1 MLDMKSPDTLRAS
14 IVYNPFDTTDRT
26 DTELVF
32 RSGHSLSSY
41 TEGLPADVEWSVTL
55 NGIVIPKEGMNFTF
69 PKPDDHLIV
78 TPVPEGG
85 GGDGKSVLALV
96 ATVVLSVFAPIAGAK
111 LATAM
116 GMGGSALATSLATA
130 AVSIAGG
137 VLINALIPA
146 PEQAKSEETSYGID
160 GPKNTSTE
168 GVPFPVLYGEHAF
181 GGNFIDLY
189 TENTTDSKGKSI
201 QYLYAR
207 TLVSEGPIQSIGQI
221 YINDQPIE
229 NYEDVEVDYR
239 LGHRDQSISP
249 WFNETVTLINQNKEM
264 DENWQYYTTSGEVD
278 KIRVDMVAPAGLM
291 YTSKRGNQ
299 HSRTVWC
306 DVEYS
311 KTGENDWKPVLS
323 ETGWKKV
330 SRNSTDV
337 TTSIRVN
344 VEMYGLIAL
353 FTGNCTISAK
363 YRRRG
368 SADAF
373 QDIEAPKS
381 IRSGDAVFLIN
392 GLPEDAYEVITSV
405 TRNSDGDAVP
415 HNSRIYHK
423 AFEPIKITAK
433 TSEPVRRTFK
443 SELLEEAVYDVRFKR
458 NKPDDS
464 DRVVDT
470 MILSDVGEITVEPL
484 SLPYVAWLAVKIKM
498 TGQINSIPTITGEGQ
513 GRVLNIYDHN
523 GEIVDVR
530 YSRNP
535 ADIALDAYMH
545 TRYGGQLEKER
556 IDFAAFAEWR
566 DYCEEKGLTFDAIF
580 YETSNIDDALKH
592 IYIAGRAQR
601 ISSGAKLSVAI
612 DRETSPT
619 MMFSDGNIK
628 SGSMEITYL
637 PFADRINDLE
647 IAFNDRNDRF
657 RRRAVR
663 VTNDQA
669 LNRGEPLKSSVI
681 ELRGVTDQEA
691 ALREGTLR
699 MNYNRLVRRT
709 AKWESPLEAVNCAV
723 GDVVVVQHK
732 MPGWGKG
739 GRVLPASSVS
749 ELTLDQDVTFAP
761 GKEYRVLVHQNKK
774 TRLTDISVTSQTGNL
789 ISIDKPVDPE
799 WNIGRFTTPNGTDF
813 AILRVVDSN
822 TLLLSKKAA
831 DVDLSL
837 LTEGSIHE
845 VDYID
850 DKRVLNPADAAGE
863 SVTTAVIEL
872 AEDLEAAPEGYPSFI
887 FGDVQFTK
895 KPFRIKSLTRSSDSE
910 VNLTAVE
917 YVEEVYSD
925 DPQAQAHNYSSLT
938 SAEQVRNLR
947 VEERL
952 IERGAAMAS
961 YAYAQWEQPENGI
974 YTSAVVQASINGEP
988 YKTVGET
995 TDTQYEFLVEKGD
1008 TVLIRVLSVIYGSG
1022 ATVEPGLATVASL
1035 TVRGVTIEPDAPI
1048 GWDGSAGVRSVT
1060 LFGPAPLIENG
1071 FSHFDVYA
1079 GDADSLFEN
1088 ATKIGRTESSV
1099 FTYTVPAESTHAR
1112 YWVVEIDTDG
1122 NASEPSNHVDIT
1134 PTAITADEIDEKA
1147 ITLGKLADAVTQ
1159 TIDDARA
1166 VADQAK
1172 ADHAELID
1180 GFTKNNLGELEV
1192 DYEATQ
1198 TKAQE
1203 AVQAAIDAGGHRDAA
1218 ETAKT
1223 NAEQAQSLAEDAVT
1237 DAQTARDASEGF
1249 KTASEA
1255 AKNAAETAKT
1265 QAQTQATNAA
1275 NSASASAGSASQA
1288 ETAETNAGNSASAA
1302 SAAQVAAQTA
1312 RDDAQTAASASA
1324 DSASAASASETATGQ
1339 DAAATASDRTAAQT
1353 ARSGAETARDAAVTA
1368 KNDAE
1373 GAASTATTQ
1382 AGLAAASA
1390 NDAGDEA
1397 TAAANSAS
1405 TAATKATE
1413 ASQSASTAT
1422 TQANTATTK
1431 AGEAATSASQAASS
1445 KSDAEGAAS
1454 EAASQASNAANS
1466 ANTAGDEADAAATS
1480 ASTASTKASEAAQSA
1495 STATTQANTA
1505 TTKAG
1510 QASTSASQAATSA
1523 STAGTKATE
1532 ASNSAAA
1539 ASSSAVEAESSLDL
1553 AVNLSQDPYFQRSA
1567 AICPFTHD
1575 PQVETPPDYGHWGNA
1590 SLIETV
1596 PGTDDAV
1603 GGQDI
1608 LCKGYKAL
1616 YWKQAHALEAGR
1628 KYRVTFRVAVD
1639 ADPGNTI
1646 LYLGVYPLNSEFTTS
1661 RVTTGTN
1668 PNWYIAASG
1677 TNPAAGSGFIEYSAE
1692 FTRGQMQITYPTTAY
1707 VRMLGL
1713 INYNSSNVANISR
1726 ISMAKFEDITDVKAA
1741 EDAASAAAT
1750 SASTASTK
1758 ATEASQSAST
1768 ATTQANTAT
1777 TKAGE
1782 AATSASQAATSK
1794 NDAAGSAS
1802 TAATQASNAANS
1814 ATTAGQQ
1821 ASAAANSASTA
1832 STKATEAAQS
1842 ASSANTSKNTA
1853 TTKAGEASTSA
1864 GQAASSAADA
1874 EGFKNEAASFSEVAA
1889 TSQLRAEIASRQD
1902 MGFKDGKSWAKAYSG
1917 FPSSSL
1923 DAIDSPTVTPSAEAK
1938 LSGNVMNSSTG
1949 GNVVCWREV
1958 VPVDTSRVYR
1968 YKARYRVVS
1977 LNGDAYAQVLIGFES
1992 YDENGDEIR
2001 FNPAGNTRSYIGTGN
2016 LTPAM
2021 GWIEIDELITGE
2033 LTNTSPIS
2041 DGTIFRKGTKYVQ
2054 PYANINRFAP
2064 NAVTEIDYVTF
2075 EDVTSEY
2082 EADQAA
2088 SAAATSA
2095 STASTKATEAAQ
2107 SASTATTQANTAT
2120 TKAGQASAS
2129 AGQAASS
2136 ASNALTSKNEAASFS
2151 ELAALSEYH
2160 AGNAANLNLY
2170 ADANLI
2176 DPTAWRSHHGHS
2188 ATVVFD
2194 KAIDGGRGHRHDKTV
2209 TVATNWWYQRKVV
2222 TFQAGRKLRL
2232 KMQYR
2237 ASAGADGMY
2246 FTYSKAGTNTYSYVP
2261 LSGVNN
2267 EQWQEVEA
2275 TIDSDTMIGNVGS
2288 NDITFGFAINHSNGN
2303 ANAWAEVRFI
2313 ELRDVTGEENAEA
2326 SASAA
2331 ATSAS
2336 TATTKASQASSSA
2349 SSASTSANTA
2359 STKASQASTSATTAA
2374 NAANTA
2380 TGASATAV
2388 SARDTAVAVS
2398 SQGGGV
2404 FRDMFMPYSSG
2415 SGWSPWSTGPT
2426 VIANEKYP
2434 TGNTFKWDVGATDA
2448 GALTESFD
2456 AHWTG
2461 PDFANSFRLEI
2472 EFELVSGSIAGAG
2485 FLFDF
2490 YNAAGQ
2496 HNREYLTLSHMVDG
2510 PIETGRVLRGSG
2522 IVSKPSTFTNTANY
2536 NRIYMMMNYS
2546 SYFGGRAAKHIK
2558 VHRFQVYP
2566 LTSTEA
2572 SVQTLESAVV
2582 DLEGN
2587 AAAALSFR
2595 TIAGTAG
2602 AELEL
2607 AAFDDMTGAASLARI
2622 AADNVIL
2629 EGTVQVSHLDAEVLN
2644 ADNITAGTMSVSRIV
2659 VDDILEIDAVNA
2671 GFSMSKTSPYD
2682 LSTDGIYMG
2691 RTNESG
2697 ALGFGFA
2704 MSYDNGS
2711 STESIQATS
2720 QTGLKINN
2728 AKFFRDL
2735 APTPATTVV
2744 TSSQTITL
2752 PVGTKTINVFYVG
2765 GGGGGHAGDFN
2776 NNGANGGNTTV
2787 SLRDG
2792 STVVTTFPVGTGG
2805 LGGQNHVSG
2814 RYGQAGESGTRG
2826 TGGAGGLGKRTVDSG
2841 GKSGSSIS
2849 QETPGGHATGY
2860 GAGGGGGGGDDHGGE
2875 GGKAGTAYG
2884 IVQYDVSNLANPNL
2898 VVSVG
2903 NAGAGAS
2910 GSANGGNGSQGVV
2923 EYSYTAVSAY
2933 RADVIPLTPT
2943 ATGTMLCQG
2952 PFPNLGAGFWVLSR
2966 NVSGNMD
2973 FGDVEINDSGKTVR
2987 MHETNSMSFVSSKT
3001 PIAGSTPYPNKT
3013 INYQFFKMGS

>member
-1 MLDMKSPDTLRAS
+1 MLDMKSPETIRAS

-41 TEGLPADVEWSVTL
+41 TDGLPTDVEWSVTL
-55 NGIVIPKEGMNFTF
+55 NGVVIPNEGMEFTF

-78 TPVPEGG
+78 VPVPEGGG
-85 GGDGKSVLALV
+85 GGDGKSVLALIS
-96 ATVVLSVFAPIAGAK
+96 TVVLSVFAPIAGSA
-111 LATAM
+111 LAGAM

-146 PEQAKSEETSYGID
+146 PEQAKADEPSYGID

-168 GVPFPVLYGEHAF
+168 GVPFPILYGEHAF

-189 TENTTDSKGKSI
+189 TENTTDADGKSI

-207 TLVSEGPIQSIGQI
+207 TLVSEGPIHSIGQV

-229 NYEDVEVDYR
+229 NYDDVEVDYR

-291 YTSKRGNQ
+291 YTSKRGNK
-299 HSRTVWC
+299 HSRTVPC
-306 DVEYS
+306 YVEYS
-311 KTGENDWKPVLS
+311 KAGENDWKPVLA
-323 ETGWKKV
+323 ETGWKQV
-330 SRNSTDV
+330 SPNSTDE

-344 VEMYGLIAL
+344 VEMYGLVAL
-353 FTGNCTISAK
+353 FAGNSTVSAK

-368 SADAF
+368 SNDVF

-381 IRSGDAVFLIN
+381 IRSGDAVFFIN
-392 GLPEDAYEVITSV
+392 GLPEDAYEVVTSV
-405 TRNSDGDAVP
+405 TRNSDNAPVP
-415 HNSRIYHK
+415 HNTRIYHK

-458 NKPDDS
+458 NTPDSS
-464 DRVVDT
+464 DRVVDK
-470 MILSDVGEITVEPL
+470 MILSDVGEVSVEPL
-484 SLPYVAWLAVKIKM
+484 SLPYVAWLGVKIKM
-498 TGQINSIPTITGEGQ
+498 TGQINSIPTITGEGE
-513 GRVLNIYDHN
+513 GRVVNIYDHN

-535 ADIALDAYMH
+535 ADVALDAYTHM
-545 TRYGGQLEKER
+545 RYGGQLEKER
-556 IDFAAFAEWR
+556 IDFAAFSEWR
-566 DYCEEKGLTFDAIF
+566 DYCEDKGLTFDAIY

-628 SGSMEITYL
+628 SGSMEVTYL

-647 IAFNDRNDRF
+647 IAFNDRNDRY

-669 LNRGEPLKSSVI
+669 LNRGEPLKSSAI
-681 ELRGVTDQEA
+681 ELKGVTDQES

-723 GDVVVVQHK
+723 GDVVIVQHK

-749 ELTLDQDVTFAP
+749 ELTLDQEVTFTP
-761 GKEYRVLVHQNKK
+761 GTEYRVLVHQNKK
-774 TRLTDISVTSQTGNL
+774 TRLSDVSVTSQTGNL
-789 ISIDKPVDPE
+789 VTIDKPVDPE

-813 AILRVVDSN
+813 AILRIVDST
-822 TLLLSKKAA
+822 TLLLAKKAA
-831 DVDLSL
+831 DVDL
-837 LTEGSIHE
+837 TGVTQGSIHE

-863 SVTTAVIEL
+863 SVTSQTIEL
-872 AEDLEAAPEGYPSFI
+872 AEDLEEAPEGYPNFI

-895 KPFRIKSLTRSSDSE
+895 KPFRIKSLTRSSDSL
-910 VNLTAVE
+910 VGLTAVE

-938 SAEQVRNLR
+938 SAEQVKNLR

-952 IERGAAMAS
+952 VPRGSSMAS
-961 YAYAQWEQPENGI
+961 YAYAQWEQPDNGI
-974 YTSAVVQASINGEP
+974 YTSAVIQASINGEP

-1022 ATVEPGLATVASL
+1022 ATVEPGLATVVSL
-1035 TVRGVTIEPDAPI
+1035 TVRGVIAEPEAPF
-1048 GWDGSAGVRSVT
+1048 GWDGSAGVRSIT

-1079 GDADSLFEN
+1079 GAANSVFEDAE
-1088 ATKIGRTESSV
+1088 KIGRTESSV

-1122 NASEPSNHVDIT
+1122 NASEPSNAVDIT

-1172 ADHAELID
+1172 ADHEALID

-1192 DYEATQ
+1192 DYNATQ

-1203 AVQAAIDAGGHRDAA
+1203 AVQAAIDAANAKSAA
-1218 ETAKT
+1218 ETAES
-1223 NAEQAQSLAEDAVT
+1223 NAQAAKDLAETAVT
-1237 DAQTARDASEGF
+1237 DAETARDGSVAA
-1249 KTASEA
+1249 KDASEA
-1255 AKNAAETAKT
+1255 AKSAAETAKT

-1288 ETAETNAGNSASAA
+1288 ETAETNAGNSATAA

-1339 DAAATASDRTAAQT
+1339 DAAATSSDRTAAQT
-1353 ARSGAETARDAAVTA
+1353 ARSGAETARDEAVTA
-1368 KNDAE
+1368 KNTAE

-1382 AGLAAASA
+1382 AGLAASSAS
-1390 NDAGDEA
+1390 DAGDEA
-1397 TAAANSAS
+1397 TAAADSAS
-1405 TAATKATE
+1405 VASTKASE
-1413 ASQSASTAT
+1413 AAQSATTAT

-1445 KSDAEGAAS
+1445 KSDAAGSASTAATH
-1454 EAASQASNAANS
+1454 ASNAANS
-1466 ANTAGDEADAAATS
+1466 ATAAGDEADAAADS
-1480 ASTASTKASEAAQSA
+1480 ASVATTKASEAAQSA
-1495 STATTQANTA
+1495 T
-1505 TTKAG
+1505 
-1510 QASTSASQAATSA
+1510 
-1523 STAGTKATE
+1523 
-1532 ASNSAAA
+1532 
-1539 ASSSAVEAESSLDL
+1539 
-1553 AVNLSQDPYFQRSA
+1553 
-1567 AICPFTHD
+1567 
-1575 PQVETPPDYGHWGNA
+1575 
-1590 SLIETV
+1590 
-1596 PGTDDAV
+1596 
-1603 GGQDI
+1603 
-1608 LCKGYKAL
+1608 
-1616 YWKQAHALEAGR
+1616 
-1628 KYRVTFRVAVD
+1628 
-1639 ADPGNTI
+1639 
-1646 LYLGVYPLNSEFTTS
+1646 
-1661 RVTTGTN
+1661 
-1668 PNWYIAASG
+1668 
-1677 TNPAAGSGFIEYSAE
+1677 
-1692 FTRGQMQITYPTTAY
+1692 
-1707 VRMLGL
+1707 
-1713 INYNSSNVANISR
+1713 
-1726 ISMAKFEDITDVKAA
+1726 
-1741 EDAASAAAT
+1741 
-1750 SASTASTK
+1750 
-1758 ATEASQSAST
+1758 T

-1814 ATTAGQQ
+1814 ATTAGQKATA
-1821 ASAAANSASTA
+1821 ASNSASTA

-1874 EGFKNEAASFSEVAA
+1874 EGFKNEAASFSEITADTKSAVVALQGNPDFEFG
-1889 TSQLRAEIASRQD
+1889 SE
-1902 MGFKDGKSWAKAYSG
+1902 GWKVFDGW
-1917 FPSSSL
+1917 
-1923 DAIDSPTVTPSAEAK
+1923 TPSATS
-1938 LSGNVMNSSTG
+1938 SGHGPENGEIIDEGFTVSRSLRIYG
-1949 GNVVCWREV
+1949 RKVVHSARFI
-1958 VPVDTSRVYR
+1958 PVDTSRT
-1968 YKARYRVVS
+1968 YRVKFRLRRPDGSSGQGKTYLGVATYDGNMTHQS
-1977 LNGDAYAQVLIGFES
+1977 SGNGTNRYSAMTGATL
-1992 YDENGDEIR
+1992 
-2001 FNPAGNTRSYIGTGN
+2001 PADGEWHVYEA
-2016 LTPAM
+2016 LM
-2021 GWIEIDELITGE
+2021 TGE
-2033 LTNTSPIS
+2033 GSGWNQFRQDTQFITVQALVNYT
-2041 DGTIFRKGTKYVQ
+2041 DGDTVYTD
-2054 PYANINRFAP
+2054 
-2064 NAVTEIDYVTF
+2064 IDFMSF
-2075 EDVTSEY
+2075 EDVTSEI
-2082 EADQAA
+2082 EAEQSA

-2095 STASTKATEAAQ
+2095 STATTKATEAAQ
-2107 SASTATTQANTAT
+2107 SASSASSSANTAS
-2120 TKAGQASAS
+2120 TKAGQASTS
-2129 AGQAASS
+2129 AGQAATS
-2136 ASNALTSKNEAASFS
+2136 ASDAAGSANSASSFS
-2151 ELAALSEYH
+2151 VVASEAKDATILVEGNPDFSSGYEGWMSGVALGS
-2160 AGNAANLNLY
+2160 G
-2170 ADANLI
+2170 
-2176 DPTAWRSHHGHS
+2176 
-2188 ATVVFD
+2188 
-2194 KAIDGGRGHRHDKTV
+2194 
-2209 TVATNWWYQRKVV
+2209 
-2222 TFQAGRKLRL
+2222 
-2232 KMQYR
+2232 
-2237 ASAGADGMY
+2237 
-2246 FTYSKAGTNTYSYVP
+2246 P
-2261 LSGVNN
+2261 LSGASGDIGTYAGRPNVYAAPL
-2267 EQWQEVEA
+2267 A
-2275 TIDSDTMIGNVGS
+2275 TRRFVGQRKEWKILPGRKYKVRGSYASLGTGTSLMYLGMAAIKENGHPAGS
-2288 NDITFGFAINHSNGN
+2288 NSGLIYNAAIQNINETHGWRDVESIPFDLAYLQSQKGSEAVGVRLISLMNYKSGSNAQALLGGLWLEDVTEAIN
-2303 ANAWAEVRFI
+2303 AE
-2313 ELRDVTGEENAEA
+2313 DAA
-2326 SASAA
+2326 SAAASSASAA

-2359 STKASQASTSATTAA
+2359 STKASQASTSATTAT

-2388 SARDTAVAVS
+2388 SARDTSVSINNELKLFADLQYESHWERGGEYWLLSYSHSKAALPTAGSLAGGAYGSFLEVANV
-2398 SQGGGV
+2398 GTV
-2404 FRDMFMPYSSG
+2404 FRMNSSG
-2415 SGWSPWSTGPT
+2415 PRVISERGLRPFVEGQRLRFRMKIRADSGTPQTRLWLVGVKADGSYASYEEVYNRNVSTSSGWVTFECEFDPVYQRSSNGSTFSTATEWRLMIGT
-2426 VIANEKYP
+2426 GYSAGGITDIA
-2434 TGNTFKWDVGATDA
+2434 
-2448 GALTESFD
+2448 
-2456 AHWTG
+2456 
-2461 PDFANSFRLEI
+2461 
-2472 EFELVSGSIAGAG
+2472 SI
-2485 FLFDF
+2485 DI
-2490 YNAAGQ
+2490 Q
-2496 HNREYLTLSHMVDG
+2496 D
-2510 PIETGRVLRGSG
+2510 
-2522 IVSKPSTFTNTANY
+2522 VSKS
-2536 NRIYMMMNYS
+2536 
-2546 SYFGGRAAKHIK
+2546 AA
-2558 VHRFQVYP
+2558 
-2566 LTSTEA
+2566 
-2572 SVQTLESAVV
+2572 VQTLESAVV

-2629 EGTVQVSHLDAEVLN
+2629 EGSVTIDHLDATVLN
-2644 ADNITAGTMSVSRIV
+2644 ADNITAGTMSVARIN
-2659 VDDILEIDAVNA
+2659 VDEIMSIDATTA
-2671 GFSMSKTSPYD
+2671 GFAMGKFNPYD
-2682 LSTDGIYMG
+2682 LGTDGIYMG
-2691 RTNESG
+2691 RTNEG
-2697 ALGFGFA
+2697 GTTGFGFA
-2704 MSYDNGS
+2704 MSYDNGT

-2735 APTPATTVV
+2735 EPTPQTTTI
-2744 TSSQTITL
+2744 TSSQTVSI
-2752 PVGTKTINVFYVG
+2752 PSGTAKLSLDMIG
-2765 GGGGGHAGDFN
+2765 GGGGGHRGDGSTH
-2776 NNGANGGNTTV
+2776 GANGGTTTV
-2787 SLRDG
+2787 TLKNG
-2792 STVVTTFPVGTGG
+2792 STTIKTWNAVGGVGGNASRSAKSGSPGQSSIWGTGG
-2805 LGGQNHVSG
+2805 SGGSG
-2814 RYGQAGESGTRG
+2814 AYFQSTGSGKSG
-2826 TGGAGGLGKRTVDSG
+2826 TGGYTVD
-2841 GKSGSSIS
+2841 
-2849 QETPGGHATGY
+2849 ETPGGHANGY
-2860 GAGGGGGGGDDHGGE
+2860 GAGGGGGGGDNTGGV
-2875 GGKAGTAYG
+2875 GGFAGQLQSVTDYDISDLSNPS
-2884 IVQYDVSNLANPNL
+2884 IVITIGAK
-2898 VVSVG
+2898 G
-2903 NAGAGAS
+2903 NGAS
-2910 GSANGGNGSQGVV
+2910 GSANGGNGSPGRVD
-2923 EYSYTAVSAY
+2923 YRLGGDLAF

-2952 PFPNLGAGFWVLSR
+2952 PFPNLGAGYWVLSR
-2966 NVSGNMD
+2966 NDSGFMD
-2973 FGDVEINDSGKTVR
+2973 FGEVTINDAGQTVR
-2987 MHETNSMSFVSSKT
+2987 MHQSQCMSFVSSKT
-3001 PIAGSTPYPNKT
+3001 PIAGSTSYPNKT
-3013 INYQFFKMGS
+3013 IKYQFFKMGS